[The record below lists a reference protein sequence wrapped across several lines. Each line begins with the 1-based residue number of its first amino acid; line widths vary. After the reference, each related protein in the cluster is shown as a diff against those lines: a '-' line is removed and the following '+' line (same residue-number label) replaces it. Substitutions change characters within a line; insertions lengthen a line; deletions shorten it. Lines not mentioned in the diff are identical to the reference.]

1 MENRRGWSRISKGTT
16 RSTFHNIFMNIRQ
29 ELWRRETF
37 EDGGGG
43 GSSRF
48 VEDAVVEAVDDRL
61 EVRGDERRVV
71 CDASWCR

>member
-1 MENRRGWSRISKGTT
+1 
-16 RSTFHNIFMNIRQ
+16 MNIRQ